1 MAGIE
6 GGSAA
11 PANFEVHIEILVA
24 IAFGLLPRR

>member
-6 GGSAA
+6 GGLTA
-11 PANFEVHIEILVA
+11 PANSEVNVEILVA